1 MVLNIFQK
9 ILQEGCLSEITHVVT
24 STSKIMMSLFDLVC
38 QFASD
43 ACAKAHTIDFLTCLF
58 LAFESL
64 KYDSN
69 ALAFVTR
76 RVFG

>member
-9 ILQEGCLSEITHVVT
+9 FLQEGCLSEITHVVT
-24 STSKIMMSLFDLVC
+24 STSEIMMSLFDLVC

-43 ACAKAHTIDFLTCLF
+43 ACAKAHTIDFLYMLF
-58 LAFESL
+58 LTFESL